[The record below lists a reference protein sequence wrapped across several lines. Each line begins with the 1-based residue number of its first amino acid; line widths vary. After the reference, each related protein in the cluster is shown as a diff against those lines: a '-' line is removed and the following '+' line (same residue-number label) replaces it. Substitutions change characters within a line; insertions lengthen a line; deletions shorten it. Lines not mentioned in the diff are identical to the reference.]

1 MFWRV
6 RLERAHFGIRSST
19 GCLLLRSVCTRLV
32 RHKTRAEPVLS
43 GRAVA
48 SGAETGGGVAA
59 LVAVKEGVGAGE
71 SAARP
76 PVSRPEPARARSWR
90 VVVLGRRVARGGR
103 ERETKPS
110 PTATNTSA
118 RTTVPAP
125 ERRAPPLA
133 VLGPAERFRFLIQWP
148 DLPRFG

>member
-1 MFWRV
+1 M
-6 RLERAHFGIRSST
+6 
-19 GCLLLRSVCTRLV
+19 
-32 RHKTRAEPVLS
+32 KTRAEPVLS

-48 SGAETGGGVAA
+48 AGAEAGGGVAA
-59 LVAVKEGVGAGE
+59 LVAVEEGVGAGG

-90 VVVLGRRVARGGR
+90 VVGLGRRVARGGR

-133 VLGPAERFRFLIQWP
+133 VTGPAKRLQFLVQWP

>member
-1 MFWRV
+1 M
-6 RLERAHFGIRSST
+6 
-19 GCLLLRSVCTRLV
+19 
-32 RHKTRAEPVLS
+32 
-43 GRAVA
+43 AV
-48 SGAETGGGVAA
+48 E
-59 LVAVKEGVGAGE
+59 EGVGAGR

-76 PVSRPEPARARSWR
+76 SVSRPEPARARSWR

-118 RTTVPAP
+118 RTTVSAP
-125 ERRAPPLA
+125 EHRVQPLA
-133 VLGPAERFRFLIQWP
+133 VLWPAMRRKFLVQWP